1 MLEDLTPEEEKEHQ
15 EFIKESVANGSYF
28 QDALDW
34 YAFQYIKPVCERTML
49 FFVAIITG
57 LTCYVLFLMTREAL
71 PLVQKVPVVIYAKDS
86 STYLPVIK
94 KLKDA
99 PDLRT
104 VDEAVVKYLLI
115 QYLRTREEYDFRD
128 ANIED
133 LNLKFNVIK
142 NNSSA
147 DEYINF
153 QNFMSEANAASPM
166 NNFGKNVTRK
176 IAIDSVTFPKA
187 VSTGLMDRAKN
198 FILFDLPSEV
208 EIKYD
213 AILSNNGT
221 VTKQQFVTKISFKF
235 SGVEQKSK
243 KDDVPQKKLDF
254 TVISYKTYK

>member
-15 EFIKESVANGSYF
+15 EFIRESVVDGSYF
-28 QDALDW
+28 KDAFDW
-34 YAFQYIKPVCERTML
+34 YAFQYIRPVCERTML
-49 FFVAIITG
+49 FFVAIMTG
-57 LTCYVLFLMTREAL
+57 LTCYVLFLMTEAAL
-71 PLVQKVPVVIYAKDS
+71 PMVQQVPVVIYAKDS
-86 STYLPVIK
+86 SLYLPVIK

-99 PDLRT
+99 PNLRT
-104 VDEAVVKYLLI
+104 VDEAVAKYLLV

-142 NNSSA
+142 NNSSS

-153 QNFMSEANAASPM
+153 QNFMSESNAASPM
-166 NNFGKNVTRK
+166 INFGKNITRK
-176 IAIDSVTFPKA
+176 IVIDSVTFPKA
-187 VSTGLMDRAKN
+187 TSTGFMDRAKN

-213 AILSNNGT
+213 ASLSNNGK

-235 SGVEQKSK
+235 SGIEQKSK
-243 KDDVPQKKLDF
+243 KDNAPQKKLDF